1 MCDSNDIRQQDSD
14 YNDSLRQIVRRETE
28 GGARLIR
35 SLLAIAEGN
44 ANACTPWHQIEAAK
58 LLLKIGGD
66 PDAVTASASA
76 QSKQQQVSA
85 PAQPADATRHSDDV
99 SHHSQDISRHSRD
112 LSRHSCESRNP
123 EGTEEGNPSCPSCE
137 SMSAPNPEY
146 IKIHQRL
153 AADIRIATYEGATMV
168 RILTDILEG
177 NDPDAKT
184 RDRIDAAKLL
194 HEWGFSNPHQ
204 PTPDQMLRLAPCH
217 PDCLCAC
224 KGLPEDHP
232 EVVEAHKPFTEEQR
246 ARIAEEQA
254 KAEERDK
261 RTAEFIEREM
271 WNERQ
276 RKIAE
281 FNSPTAKDDRRIE
294 REELRK
300 KRQRRKERKAAYELE
315 QKRKRVEAI
324 SRQTALE
331 MDFAR
336 DEELARVRAR
346 QSESHSTARP
356 EPVMTSTKGPGPTI
370 STVRPEPVEGHA
382 FINAGVSG
390 PDPDQDFYYE
400 PLSPEDQALFN
411 YLTHLESDEFEEG
424 ELTLKPPDETAREEY
439 AANLNRIREA
449 AASEGVPVL
458 PNPLAGTLQDP
469 NTSLPP

>member
-1 MCDSNDIRQQDSD
+1 MYDSNDIQQDHSD

-28 GGARLIR
+28 GGVRLIR

-66 PDAVTASASA
+66 PDAVTASA
-76 QSKQQQVSA
+76 QSKQQASA
-85 PAQPADATRHSDDV
+85 PAQPADINAASPTTV
-99 SHHSQDISRHSRD
+99 EGDIDTPSPSTGEGWD
-112 LSRHSCESRNP
+112 GGEKSPFALSLSKGESAQQVP
-123 EGTEEGNPSCPSCE
+123 I
-137 SMSAPNPEY
+137 NPEY

-153 AADIRIATYEGATMV
+153 AADIRVATYEGATMV

-204 PTPDQMLRLAPCH
+204 PTPEQMLRLAPCH

-232 EVVEAHKPFTEEQR
+232 EVIEAHKPLTEEQR

-254 KAEERDK
+254 KAEERDR
-261 RTAEFIEREM
+261 RTAEFIERRM
-271 WNERQ
+271 RNERQ

-346 QSESHSTARP
+346 QSEPHSTVRP
-356 EPVMTSTKGPGPTI
+356 ELVKEPVMTSTKGPGPTI

-382 FINAGVSG
+382 LSSAGVSG
-390 PDPDQDFYYE
+390 PDPEQDFYYE
-400 PLSPEDQALFN
+400 PLNPEDQALFN

-424 ELTLKPPDETAREEY
+424 ELTLKPPDEAAREEY
-439 AANLNRIREA
+439 AALLEQIRQS

-469 NTSLPP
+469 TARSP